1 MSSKTYRIPDPL
13 APDAE
18 KKQNTYGLQMAQFI
32 ESEWF
37 NGGIESKNCNFMT
50 RRNWIREKRLFV
62 RAESDTKSDKDLFA
76 RNAGDLDYVN
86 LDWEQLNLA
95 QKFCR
100 IVSNG
105 IQDSNYNLDIR
116 AADAVSLKL
125 KQDRVNLL
133 KSKMYARPMLERA
146 KELGLPDL
154 TPKGFVPE
162 DEEELDL
169 YMQIKDKP
177 MIEIAEEVMINYVKN
192 THNWKT
198 IERTKN
204 KDLVEIG
211 IAVGRCYIDKNDG
224 VVIKSVNP
232 EYYGHSF
239 VEEDDF
245 SDAFYHFVVDTI
257 TINDIKRESGFD
269 DATLRKI
276 AKKQSVSNT
285 LFETDYDQCNM
296 EKLLDM
302 RIHVMR
308 FTYKSSKTMV
318 YKKNVNRKGQV
329 TKVSKRDENFNPPEN
344 LAGLKMSKT
353 LDTWY
358 EGNYIVGADEIYGYQ
373 ECENLERDDLNR
385 AKSSFVVIATN
396 IYENRLHSFLS
407 DIQPMCKQLQR
418 QHLKIQHLISELKP
432 DLINIDLDSLADLG
446 GDDEDEDEGGSKDEK
461 WKMAISLLNVKGVV
475 ITQRTDMG
483 EGGSKEGSPARPM
496 GNAQGSA
503 LIPLLNTWAHYYNLI
518 RDVTGVNPARDGS
531 LPSDALLGVNQM
543 AQLASNTA
551 TQHIV
556 EAATDFNKK
565 IAELISSRLH
575 SIFKHDKQGY
585 LKRIYENAVGKH
597 NVEALEVLADRSL
610 HEFGFTVEMVPS
622 QKQQQELYDDL
633 SIAMKEGTI
642 DVEDKIEI
650 QRIAMTNMKLAM
662 EYMKYRRRKR
672 IKQRMEEQSIMA
684 KEKSQNDMA
693 SAQAATQA
701 KTQAYVAQ
709 KQIDVEAEANL
720 SSIRL
725 MEYQKKKE
733 IDAPGEQIK
742 FEQDVYLE
750 QVKANVKMSENQFK
764 EEAKDKRLDRQST
777 QNSEMIEQRKK
788 DSGPI
793 DFENNFD
800 FNSLFTD

>member
-18 KKQNTYGLQMAQFI
+18 KKQNTYGLQMAHFI

-62 RAESDTKSDKDLFA
+62 RAESDTKADKDLFA

-329 TKVSKRDENFNPPEN
+329 TKVSKKDENFNPPEN

-461 WKMAISLLNVKGVV
+461 WKMAISLLSVKGVV
-475 ITQRTDMG
+475 ITQRTEMG

-496 GNAQGSA
+496 GNSQGSA

-575 SIFKHDKQGY
+575 SIFKHDKEGY

-672 IKQRMEEQSIMA
+672 IKQRMEEQSIMG

-777 QNSEMIEQRKK
+777 QSSEMIEQRKK

>member
-1 MSSKTYRIPDPL
+1 MSSNTYKIPDPL

-18 KKQNTYGLQMAQFI
+18 KKQNTYGLQMAHFI
-32 ESEWF
+32 ENEWF

-62 RAESDTKSDKDLFA
+62 RAESDTNEDKNLFA
-76 RNAGDLDYVN
+76 RNDGDLDYIN

-125 KQDRVNLL
+125 KQNRIDLL
-133 KSKMYARPMLERA
+133 KSKMYARPMLEKA
-146 KELGLPDL
+146 KQLGLPDL

-162 DEEELDL
+162 DEEELNL
-169 YMQIKDKP
+169 YMEIKDKP
-177 MIEIAEEVMINYVKN
+177 MVEIAEEVMINYVKN
-192 THNWKT
+192 THDWRT

-224 VVIKSVNP
+224 VIIKEEDP
-232 EYYGHSF
+232 ETYVHSF
-239 VEEDDF
+239 VKTNNF
-245 SDAFYHFVVDTI
+245 KDAFYHGIVDTI
-257 TINDIKRESGFD
+257 SINDIKRESNFD
-269 DATLRKI
+269 DSTLRKI
-276 AKKQSVSNT
+276 AKKQSVSST
-285 LFETDYDQCNM
+285 LFETDYDQCSM

-302 RIHVMR
+302 RIHVLR
-308 FTYKSSKTMV
+308 FAYKSAKTIIH
-318 YKKNVNRKGQV
+318 KKIVNRKGQV
-329 TKVSKRDENFNPPEN
+329 VKVAKKDENFNPPEN
-344 LAGLKMSKT
+344 MADLKMSKT

-358 EGNYIVGADEIYGYQ
+358 EGNYIIGADEIYGYQ

-385 AKSSFVVIATN
+385 AKSPFVVIATD
-396 IYENRLHSFLS
+396 IYENKLRSFLS
-407 DIQPMCKQLQR
+407 DIQPLCKQLQR
-418 QHLKIQHLISELKP
+418 QYLKIQHLISELKP
-432 DLINIDLDSLADLG
+432 DLTNIDLDSLADLG
-446 GDDEDEDEGGSKDEK
+446 GDEEEEGGDKEEK
-461 WKMAISLLNVKGVV
+461 WKMALNLLNVKGVV
-475 ITQRTDMG
+475 FTQRTDMG
-483 EGGSKEGSPARPM
+483 ELGIKEGSAARPM
-496 GNAQGSA
+496 GNSQGSA
-503 LIPLLNTWAHYYNLI
+503 IVPLLNTWAHFYNLI
-518 RDVTGVNPARDGS
+518 DNITGGVNITADS
-531 LPSDALLGVNQM
+531 LVGVSEMQKM
-543 AQLASNTA
+543 MSNTA

-565 IAELISSRLH
+565 MAELISSRLH
-575 SIFKHDKQGY
+575 SIFKHDKAGY

-597 NVEALEVLADRSL
+597 NVEALEALADRSL

-622 QKQQQELYDDL
+622 QKQLEELATDL
-633 SIAMKEGTI
+633 GIAMQEGTI

-650 QRIAMTNMKLAM
+650 QRIARTNIKLAI

-693 SAQAATQA
+693 SAQAAVQA
-701 KTQAYVAQ
+701 KTESYAQQ
-709 KQIDVEAEANL
+709 KQMDVQAEVNL

-725 MEYQKKKE
+725 MELQKKKE
-733 IDAPGEQIK
+733 IEAPGEQVK
-742 FEQDVYLE
+742 FEQQVYLE
-750 QVKANVKMSENQFK
+750 QVKANVRMSENQFK
-764 EEAKDKRLDRQST
+764 EDAKDKRLDRQSS

-788 DSGPI
+788 ETGPI
-793 DFENNFD
+793 DFENKFSFED
-800 FNSLFTD
+800 LFKN